1 MANSYQAELN
11 DWLQRIERNHP
22 SEIEMGLDRTLTV
35 YSKLRKGR
43 LAKRVVV
50 VAGTNGKGSTV
61 AMLERLLLDAGQSV
75 GVYSSPHIKRYNERV
90 RINGELIDDKRLVES
105 FEKVEQAR
113 SSTPLTYFEFGTLGA
128 LCCFEK
134 ESLDVVLLE
143 VGLGGR
149 LDAVNIVDPDLS
161 IITSVDIDHVE
172 WLGDNRESIGFEKAG
187 IFRHGV
193 PAIYGGDN
201 PPESVIQQ
209 ANAQNI
215 SLLIFRKQFGC
226 KAPVTDKIN
235 DYSWVYQTQ
244 SIIKSER
251 LIGFVSDMAG
261 EIKEIPMPFSLLP
274 ESNILTAI
282 QAMECLGFPVDG
294 NTIHRCLD
302 GFSVKGRFEV
312 SATEPLVLLD
322 VGHNPHAARFL
333 SRRLAEIKGCRPIYT
348 VFSVLADKD
357 VEGIVEALEGQV
369 TEWHVASL
377 SCPRAMELPQICE
390 ALKMSGQRYIGYE
403 SLQLAYKNALDAA
416 KAHDGIVMCFGSFHV
431 VSDIN

>member
-1 MANSYQAELN
+1 MASSYQTELN
-11 DWLQRIERNHP
+11 EWLQRIEQNHP

-43 LAKRVVV
+43 LAKQVVL
-50 VAGTNGKGSTV
+50 VAGTNGKGSTIAV
-61 AMLERLLLDAGQSV
+61 LERLLLDAGQSV

-105 FEKVEQAR
+105 FQEVERAR
-113 SSTPLTYFEFGTLGA
+113 RGIPLTYFEFGTLGA
-128 LCCFEK
+128 LCCLEK
-134 ESLDVVLLE
+134 QGLDIVLLE

-187 IFRHGV
+187 IFRQGV

-209 ANAQNI
+209 ASAQNI
-215 SLLIFRKQFGC
+215 NLFVYQKQFG
-226 KAPVTDKIN
+226 
-235 DYSWVYQTQ
+235 
-244 SIIKSER
+244 
-251 LIGFVSDMAG
+251 
-261 EIKEIPMPFSLLP
+261 IKEDLAESFVDYDWIFHPEQNNKSKRSAGFLSGVSGNSIEIAMPFSLLP

-282 QAMECLGFPVDG
+282 QAMECLGFAVNG
-294 NTIHRCLD
+294 EAIRKSLD
-302 GFSVKGRFEV
+302 CFSVKGRFEIY
-312 SATEPLVLLD
+312 STQPLVILD

-333 SRRLAEIKGCRPIYT
+333 SRRLAKLKGTRPVYA

-357 VEGIVEALEGQV
+357 VQGIIEGLDNQV
-369 TEWHVASL
+369 TEWHVAPL
-377 SCPRAMELPQICE
+377 SCPRSMELSQICD
-390 ALKMSGQRYIGYE
+390 ALSESGQKFKKYS
-403 SLQLAYKNALDAA
+403 SLDLAYKKALDTA
-416 KAHDGIVMCFGSFHV
+416 KENEGIVMCFGSFYV
-431 VSDIN
+431 VSDID